1 MVATRL
7 NSFLV
12 FKPLVSSVPLKI
24 KSRFLIAASKVL
36 SSGAAFF
43 LGLALEQTSYSAH
56 VSDTNAPRLCF
67 PQGLCASPLFLERTC
82 LRSSLDWFLVTQ
94 VSAQMAP
101 PQRPFLS
108 TSPVLAITS
117 TCFIFLKAV
126 IIIKCYLVHLSTVS
140 ILTEV

>member
-101 PQRPFLS
+101 PQWPFQCLLLHQ
-108 TSPVLAITS
+108 PVLFSSKPLSLSNVIS
-117 TCFIFLKAV
+117 FIYLLCQYSLKC
-126 IIIKCYLVHLSTVS
+126 KL
-140 ILTEV
+140 